1 MEIIIIVI
9 NHRKKTKKTTS
20 YELHSK
26 GNCLRFLFPHFFDT
40 KLRKDI

>member
-9 NHRKKTKKTTS
+9 NHRKKLKKTS

-40 KLRKDI
+40 KLREDI